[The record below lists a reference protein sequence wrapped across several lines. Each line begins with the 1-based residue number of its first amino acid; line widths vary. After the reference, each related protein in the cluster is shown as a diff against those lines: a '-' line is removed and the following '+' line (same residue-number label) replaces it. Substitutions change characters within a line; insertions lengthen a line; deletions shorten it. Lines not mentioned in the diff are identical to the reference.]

1 MTDDALKQ
9 RREYQRR
16 YRALNKDNINKRQ
29 KEWRKA
35 NKDKVKEYNKTYWEN
50 VAKKYV
56 EQTSN

>member
-50 VAKKYV
+50 VAKRYI

>member
-1 MTDDALKQ
+1 MTEDALKQ
-9 RREYQRR
+9 RPAYQRR
-16 YRALNKDNINKRQ
+16 YRALNKDTINKRQ

>member
-1 MTDDALKQ
+1 MTEDAVKQ
-9 RREYQRR
+9 RRAYQRR

>member
-1 MTDDALKQ
+1 MTEDALKQ
-9 RREYQRR
+9 RRAYQRR
-16 YRALNKDNINKRQ
+16 YRALNKDTMNKRQ

-50 VAKKYV
+50 IAKKYV

>member
-1 MTDDALKQ
+1 MTEDAVKQ
-9 RREYQRR
+9 RRAYQRR
-16 YRALNKDNINKRQ
+16 YRALNKDSINKRQ

-50 VAKKYV
+50 IAKKYQ

>member
-50 VAKKYV
+50 VAKRYL